1 VASAEAFIVF
11 TPGHEIQVRQS
22 VDELKAL
29 VSNAPRGD
37 LAFIA
42 VVDMR
47 GHEHWINV
55 REIVEIYDA

>member
-1 VASAEAFIVF
+1 MANVEAFIVF

-29 VSNAPRGD
+29 VTNAPRGE
-37 LAFIA
+37 LAFIS
-42 VVDMR
+42 VVDIR
-47 GHEHWINV
+47 DHEHWINV